1 MPRAFLVKKT
11 PPRTVAGV
19 RTPPTYLH
27 GDGEKWGQLESPV
40 SRLTIGDE
48 LLIGGKHPQQQL
60 MGHRETKDQFD
71 AISKVSGN

>member
-11 PPRTVAGV
+11 LPRTVSGV

-40 SRLTIGDE
+40 SRLTIADG
-48 LLIGGKHPQQQL
+48 LLIGGNYQQQL

-71 AISKVSGN
+71 AVSKLSGN